1 MKMHAII
8 PLQSTGSDTI
18 YYQIY
23 TISYGNI
30 IIASTDRGICY
41 IGFHNT
47 LEEGYVELQKRL
59 YKGIE
64 LICETKDIH
73 IQAIDAIQ
81 GQNQSPSIF
90 HIKGTEF
97 QLQVWRALLSI
108 PFGNTSNYAAIA
120 KLISHPKSFRAVGTA
135 IGKNPIAILIPCHR
149 IITKEGKMGNYHWGI
164 HIKTALLKEEQEKR
178 EAVLLLDL
186 ASSY

>member
-1 MKMHAII
+1 MKKHTII
-8 PLQSTGSDTI
+8 PLQSTGLDTV

-30 IIASTDRGICY
+30 IIASTDIGICY
-41 IGFHNT
+41 IGFYNT
-47 LEEGYVELQKRL
+47 LEEGYAELQKRL
-59 YKGIE
+59 YKGID

-73 IQAIDAIQ
+73 IQAIDVTE
-81 GQNQSPSIF
+81 GKNQSPLIL

-108 PFGNTSNYAAIA
+108 PYGNTSNYAAIA
-120 KLISHPKSFRAVGTA
+120 ELISHPKAFRAIGTA

-149 IITKEGKMGNYHWGI
+149 IITKQGAIGNYHWGVE
-164 HIKTALLKEEQEKR
+164 IKKALLKEEKEKR
-178 EAVLLLDL
+178 EAVPLLDW
-186 ASSY
+186 ASSR